1 MMFLQ
6 HTRYYGIYKNMTKWP
21 AKNNY
26 LEIYRAAYN
35 NAADLLTEA
44 KLLFEHKHFA
54 RSYALAFTAFEE
66 ISKSQFAADVFTG
79 LCKDEDFNKF
89 YRNHRSKMKWM
100 AWVYLDANSYPYDLK
115 WIGPDIDDLEEINPK
130 EPSFEKRTNALYVGI
145 DFQKQKI
152 INPAEKI
159 SETDAKEMIH
169 IVEIALYRIWEISG
183 EFGGNQI
190 GIKGFMK

>member
-1 MMFLQ
+1 M
-6 HTRYYGIYKNMTKWP
+6 TRNKVIFWP
-21 AKNNY
+21 AKDNY
-26 LEIYRAAYN
+26 LEIYRAACN

-54 RSYALAFTAFEE
+54 RSYALAFTALEE

-79 LCKDEDFNKF
+79 LCKEKDFNKF
-89 YRNHRSKMKWM
+89 YRNHRSKLNRM
-100 AWVYLDANSYPYDLK
+100 AWAYLDTNSYPYNLK

-130 EPSFEKRTNALYVGI
+130 EPSFEKRINALYVGI

-169 IVEIALYRIWEISG
+169 IVEVAFYRIWEISG

-190 GIKGFMK
+190 GTKGFMK